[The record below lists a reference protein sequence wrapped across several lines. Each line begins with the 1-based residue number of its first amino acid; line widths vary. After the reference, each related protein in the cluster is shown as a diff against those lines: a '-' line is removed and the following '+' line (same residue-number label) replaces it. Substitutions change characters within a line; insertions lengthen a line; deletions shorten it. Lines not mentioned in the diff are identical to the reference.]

1 MEVKKRYD
9 LQKIQTR
16 LKKHI
21 DEDRFIHTLGV
32 MYTSASLAM
41 AHSYSMDDAQVA
53 GLLHD
58 CAKCIPNDKKLKICK
73 KNQIEISS
81 VEYDNPILLHAK
93 LGAFIAETKYDI
105 SDSNILQ
112 AIKYHTTGRASMTML
127 EKIVFIAD
135 YIEPGRYKAKN
146 LAEIRKMA
154 FIDLDEC
161 VYMIL
166 CDTLAYL
173 KNNPKAVD
181 PTTSEAYGFYQ
192 EIHDKKSRD

>member
-1 MEVKKRYD
+1 MEKIYD
-9 LQKIQTR
+9 LQKILTR

-21 DEDRFIHTLGV
+21 DEDRYIHTLGV
-32 MYTSASLAM
+32 MYTSAALAM
-41 AHSYSMDDAQVA
+41 AHGYSIQQAQTA

-73 KNQIEISS
+73 KNEIPVSE
-81 VEYDNPILLHAK
+81 VEYENPILLHAK
-93 LGAFIAETKYDI
+93 LGSFIAQTKYDI
-105 SDSNILQ
+105 EDPQILQ
-112 AIKYHTTGRASMTML
+112 AITYHTTGRANMSML
-127 EKIVFIAD
+127 DKIVFIAD

-146 LAEIRKMA
+146 LEEIRKTA

-166 CDTLAYL
+166 RDTLAYL

-181 PTTSEAYGFYQ
+181 RTTSDAFAYY
-192 EIHDKKSRD
+192 EKIHRQSVEK